1 MTQAGQG
8 HGECEREPKQE
19 PRQEK
24 QKHGPTRRGV
34 SKEGAGKV
42 GARYKMQTKNEDHET
57 KKKILSEGP
66 NANAGAWIRI
76 SRRKTQRAR
85 IMVRWG
91 LGVGVEEGVDNGLD
105 EGVD

>member
-1 MTQAGQG
+1 M
-8 HGECEREPKQE
+8 
-19 PRQEK
+19 
-24 QKHGPTRRGV
+24 QK
-34 SKEGAGKV
+34 
-42 GARYKMQTKNEDHET
+42 KNEDHET

-105 EGVD
+105 EGVEWGIDEGLDEGIHGGSEWVSKRSSMMVR

>member
-1 MTQAGQG
+1 MAQVGQG
-8 HGECEREPKQE
+8 HGECESEPMQE

-24 QKHGPTRRGV
+24 QKHGPTRRGA
-34 SKEGAGKV
+34 SKEKAGEAV
-42 GARYKMQTKNEDHET
+42 ARYKMQKKNEDHET
-57 KKKILSEGP
+57 KKMILSGGP
-66 NANAGAWIRI
+66 STNAGAWIRI